1 MLKVIEDLWDLLV
14 HKVLQETKVYRDL
27 KDQSDHEDHLVLLE
41 TLGILVYLVSQDH
54 QVNQDLSDL
63 LV

>member
-1 MLKVIEDLWDLLV
+1 MIEGLWDLLV
-14 HKVLQETKVYRDL
+14 HKVLQETKVCRDL
-27 KDQSDHEDHLVLLE
+27 RDQLDLEDRLVQLE
-41 TLGILVYLVSQDH
+41 TLGIPVYRVSQGH